1 MDSTKDAV
9 TRFVD
14 EQVAGLTVPPFDRLV
29 ARKRALLR
37 RRIASASA
45 ATAVAAI
52 AVAAT
57 VAITTPST
65 KPQTKG
71 SLVAGNPAPATR
83 AHSYRGVA
91 LELPASWSVDP
102 TACAVPL
109 TPYVYTA
116 GFNPYC
122 KPGPGSLGSQTDYVR
137 FSSLSFDS
145 ASVAAART
153 ATNLAGHQI
162 LTGTLPRASTDR
174 VLVVTS
180 RHVLV
185 RIHVAEPDLANRII
199 TSISFPAT
207 DASGCPTSEPATT
220 DTTTTAE
227 TRTTPL
233 PAATPLSASV
243 CQYSQTLLQDGSR
256 LTSHETAAATDAIGR
271 LHQGLGPVIA
281 NRDCPKIAQFF
292 ALILLYDRAKIVMH
306 VDADGCRPLGVTL
319 GNAHYGYDVHL
330 RDLLAV
336 HAGRGANLAG
346 GQ

>member
-1 MDSTKDAV
+1 MDSTRDAV
-9 TRFVD
+9 ARFVD
-14 EQVAGLTVPPFDRLV
+14 EQLAGLTTPPFDRLV

-57 VAITTPST
+57 VVITAPST
-65 KPQTKG
+65 KPPTKG
-71 SLVAGNPAPATR
+71 SLAAGNPAPATR
-83 AHSYRGVA
+83 AYSYRGVA

-116 GFNPYC
+116 GFSPYC
-122 KPGPGSLGSQTDYVR
+122 KPGPGSVGSQTDQVR

-153 ATNLAGHQI
+153 AANVAGHQI

-174 VLVVTS
+174 VVVVTS
-180 RHVLV
+180 RDVLV
-185 RIHVAEPDLANRII
+185 RIHVAEPDLAKRII

-220 DTTTTAE
+220 DTTTAE
-227 TRTTPL
+227 TRITPL
-233 PAATPLSASV
+233 PVATPLSASV
-243 CQYSQTLLQDGSR
+243 CQYSQNLLQDGSR
-256 LTSHETAAATDAIGR
+256 LTSHETAAAADAIGR

-281 NRDCPKIAQFF
+281 NRDCPKIPQSF
-292 ALILLYDRAKIVMH
+292 AIILLYDRAKIVMR

-330 RDLLAV
+330 RELLAV
-336 HAGRGANLAG
+336 HAGRGANLADG
-346 GQ
+346 R